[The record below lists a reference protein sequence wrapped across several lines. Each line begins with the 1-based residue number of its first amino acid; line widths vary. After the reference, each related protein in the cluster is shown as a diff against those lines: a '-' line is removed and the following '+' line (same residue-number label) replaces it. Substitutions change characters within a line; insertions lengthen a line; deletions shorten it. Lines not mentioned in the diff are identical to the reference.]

1 VSEDLKKELRYY
13 LRVLVTVALALL
25 AAKFGIKIEPPPT
38 TILVETAPGS
48 PPAKVT
54 VVNPK

>member
-1 VSEDLKKELRYY
+1 LKYY
-13 LRVLVTVALALL
+13 LRVAVTIIVGLL
-25 AAKFGIKIEPPPT
+25 AARFGIKIEPPPA
-38 TILVETAPGS
+38 TIIVETAPGS

>member
-1 VSEDLKKELRYY
+1 VSDELKAELKYY
-13 LRVLVTVALALL
+13 LRVAVTIIVGLL
-25 AAKFGIKIEPPPT
+25 AARFGIKIEPPPA
-38 TILVETAPGS
+38 TIIVETSPGS